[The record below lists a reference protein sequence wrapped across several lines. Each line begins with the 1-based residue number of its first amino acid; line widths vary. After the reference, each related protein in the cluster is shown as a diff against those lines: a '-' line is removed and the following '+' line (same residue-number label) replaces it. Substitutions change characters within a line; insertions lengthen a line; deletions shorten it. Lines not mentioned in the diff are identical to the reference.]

1 MRKQQDKMS
10 DSRPDMPKSSTN
22 KVSPT
27 SALPYLLMLVPGLVW
42 AGNAIVARA
51 VAGGV
56 PPIGLAFWR
65 WAIASL
71 VVLPFAWPHVRRDAR
86 NILNHWPIMLLLS
99 ALGISFFNTALY
111 ISAHTTTALNIVML
125 QVSAPVLVVL
135 ASYLLFRDTITGAQA
150 VGIALSLLGALT
162 LVTHG
167 DPDVLLG
174 LQFNAGDLWML
185 AACALYALYT
195 ALLRL
200 RPNVHALSFLF
211 ASFVI
216 GTVQLL
222 PFYIGETLSGD
233 PMPVTWNALLAVAY
247 VSVFA
252 SAIGYF
258 AFNMSVEYLGANTA
272 GLSIYLTPVFG
283 TILAVLLLGERPQL
297 YHAVGI
303 ALIAAGIVLAARR
316 RA

>member
-1 MRKQQDKMS
+1 
-10 DSRPDMPKSSTN
+10 
-22 KVSPT
+22 
-27 SALPYLLMLVPGLVW
+27 MLVPGLVW

-51 VAGGV
+51 VVSSV

-65 WAIASL
+65 WAIAAL

-86 NILNHWPIMLLLS
+86 VIRNHWPMMVLLS

-111 ISAHTTTALNIVML
+111 IAAHTTTALNIVML

-135 ASYLLFRDTITGAQA
+135 ATYLIFHDTITGAQA
-150 VGIALSLLGALT
+150 LGIALSLAGALT
-162 LVTHG
+162 LITHG
-167 DPDVLLG
+167 DMQVLLG
-174 LQFNAGDLWML
+174 FAFNAGDLWML

-200 RPNVHALSFLF
+200 RPNVHPLSFLF
-211 ASFVI
+211 ASFLI
-216 GTVQLL
+216 GALQLL
-222 PFYIGETLSGD
+222 PFYVAETLRGA
-233 PMPVTWNALLAVAY
+233 PMPVTLNALLAIAY
-247 VSVFA
+247 VAVFA
-252 SAIGYF
+252 SGFGYF
-258 AFNMSVEYLGANTA
+258 AFNRTVELLGANTA

-283 TILAVLLLGERPQL
+283 TVLAILLLGEQPQL

-316 RA
+316 R